1 VASSAAVAAGA
12 RKRIVLVAMIA
23 CLVLVSAAIALS
35 RGGSGD
41 TAKLVLQRA
50 QSAGTG
56 NPELLVSVER
66 SINVAQTA
74 GGSARVGLECRD
86 QKGDVAL
93 RAEHPWPFI
102 DDGST
107 PLPHVHQP
115 ASTRE
120 LDQIRSCRITG
131 TEVRLEATLPP
142 KR

>member
-1 VASSAAVAAGA
+1 
-12 RKRIVLVAMIA
+12 MIA
-23 CLVLVSAAIALS
+23 CLLLVSAAIAVS

-74 GGSARVGLECRD
+74 GGNARVGLECRD
-86 QKGDVAL
+86 HTGGVAL

-131 TEVRLEATLPP
+131 TEVRLEAT
-142 KR
+142 